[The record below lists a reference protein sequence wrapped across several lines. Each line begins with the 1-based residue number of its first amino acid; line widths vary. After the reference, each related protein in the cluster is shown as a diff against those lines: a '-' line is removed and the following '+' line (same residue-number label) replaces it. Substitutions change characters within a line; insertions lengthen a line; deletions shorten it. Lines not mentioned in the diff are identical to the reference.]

1 MEEDITIYY
10 PLKVRGEYVPMAY
23 SFNGTLTSFS
33 DPKDVFKFIKASF
46 LTREECAAECA
57 RLNKQ

>member
-10 PLKVRGEYVPMAY
+10 PLKMRGKYVPMAY
-23 SFNGTLTSFS
+23 SFRGTFS

-46 LTREECAAECA
+46 LTREECADECA
-57 RLNKQ
+57 KLNK